1 MLTVFLKITDIISFP
16 GEITDIGASES
27 LIQKKKKK
35 KKKKGIWPVIQKVK
49 KTPFLS
55 QTGSNKA
62 SCFIP
67 VFVLSVPND

>member
-35 KKKKGIWPVIQKVK
+35 RN
-49 KTPFLS
+49 LA
-55 QTGSNKA
+55 SNAK
-62 SCFIP
+62 SEENSIFISDW
-67 VFVLSVPND
+67 VE

>member
-35 KKKKGIWPVIQKVK
+35 KKKKK
-49 KTPFLS
+49 KRNLA
-55 QTGSNKA
+55 SNAK
-62 SCFIP
+62 SEENSIFISDW
-67 VFVLSVPND
+67 VE

>member
-35 KKKKGIWPVIQKVK
+35 KKKGIGPVMQKVK

>member
-35 KKKKGIWPVIQKVK
+35 KKRN
-49 KTPFLS
+49 LA
-55 QTGSNKA
+55 SNAK
-62 SCFIP
+62 SEENSIFISDW
-67 VFVLSVPND
+67 VE

>member
-35 KKKKGIWPVIQKVK
+35 KKKKNEFGQ
-49 KTPFLS
+49 
-55 QTGSNKA
+55 
-62 SCFIP
+62 
-67 VFVLSVPND
+67 

>member
-35 KKKKGIWPVIQKVK
+35 KKKRN
-49 KTPFLS
+49 LA
-55 QTGSNKA
+55 SNAK
-62 SCFIP
+62 SEENSIFISDW
-67 VFVLSVPND
+67 VE

>member
-35 KKKKGIWPVIQKVK
+35 KKGIWPVMQKVK

>member
-35 KKKKGIWPVIQKVK
+35 KKR
-49 KTPFLS
+49 TLA
-55 QTGSNKA
+55 SNAK
-62 SCFIP
+62 SEENSIFISDW
-67 VFVLSVPND
+67 VE

>member
-35 KKKKGIWPVIQKVK
+35 KKKRNLARNAKSEENSI
-49 KTPFLS
+49 
-55 QTGSNKA
+55 
-62 SCFIP
+62 FISDW
-67 VFVLSVPND
+67 VE

>member
-35 KKKKGIWPVIQKVK
+35 KKKKKGN
-49 KTPFLS
+49 LA
-55 QTGSNKA
+55 SNAK
-62 SCFIP
+62 SEENSIFISDW
-67 VFVLSVPND
+67 VE

>member
-35 KKKKGIWPVIQKVK
+35 KKKRN
-49 KTPFLS
+49 LA
-55 QTGSNKA
+55 SNEK
-62 SCFIP
+62 SEENSIFISDW
-67 VFVLSVPND
+67 VE

>member
-27 LIQKKKKK
+27 LIQKKK
-35 KKKKGIWPVIQKVK
+35 GIWPVMQKVK

>member
-35 KKKKGIWPVIQKVK
+35 KRN
-49 KTPFLS
+49 LA
-55 QTGSNKA
+55 SNAK
-62 SCFIP
+62 SEENSIFISDW
-67 VFVLSVPND
+67 VE

>member
-35 KKKKGIWPVIQKVK
+35 KKKKRN
-49 KTPFLS
+49 LA
-55 QTGSNKA
+55 SNAK
-62 SCFIP
+62 SEENSIFISDW
-67 VFVLSVPND
+67 VE

>member
-27 LIQKKKKK
+27 LIQKKEKR
-35 KKKKGIWPVIQKVK
+35 KGIWPVMQKVK

-62 SCFIP
+62 FLLHSCFR
-67 VFVLSVPND
+67 FECT